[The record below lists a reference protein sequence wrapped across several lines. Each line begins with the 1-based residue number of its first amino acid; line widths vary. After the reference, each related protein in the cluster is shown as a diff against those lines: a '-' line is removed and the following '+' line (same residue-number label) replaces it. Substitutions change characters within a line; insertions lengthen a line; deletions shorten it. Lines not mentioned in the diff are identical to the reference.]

1 MLDGAPPAPAGKD
14 SMSPL
19 RIDGLQYCNW
29 SRRIFEEMRAG
40 GLDAVHATVSYH
52 ENFRQTVR
60 HLVDWRQRFRDHADL
75 ILFARDGEDLAR
87 AQASGR
93 TAIFLGL
100 QTPMPI
106 EDDIGLVEILFELGV
121 RFQQITYNNQSL
133 LGCGWMEREDSG
145 LTRMGREAI
154 AEMNRLGM
162 IADLSH
168 AGERTTLETIAA
180 SRRPVVVSHAN
191 PRWRRDTARNVS
203 KRVMQALAESG
214 GLLGLS
220 LYPAHLPGASA
231 TTLRQFAEMA
241 AEAAEIVGVNH
252 LGIGSDLCQDQPD
265 SVVRWMREGRWTRPG
280 AEAIAFPQQPQWFRS
295 NLDFPGLA
303 EGLAEVGFRDDE
315 IAQVLGGA
323 WADFIAQNVG
333 KPG

>member
-1 MLDGAPPAPAGKD
+1 MT
-14 SMSPL
+14 PL
-19 RIDGLQYCNW
+19 RIDGLQFCHW
-29 SRRIFEEMRAG
+29 SREIFAQMREG
-40 GLDAVHATVSYH
+40 GLTAVHATVAYH

-75 ILFARDGEDLAR
+75 ILFARDGADLAC
-87 AQASGR
+87 AQASNR

-100 QTPMPI
+100 QTPTPI
-106 EDDIGLVEILFELGV
+106 EDDIGLIEMLFDLGI

-154 AEMNRLGM
+154 AEMNHLGLVV
-162 IADLSH
+162 DLSH
-168 AGERTTLETIAA
+168 AGERTALEAIEH
-180 SRRPVVVSHAN
+180 SRRPVVISHAN

-203 KRVMQALAESG
+203 KRLMQALAQND

-220 LYPAHLPGASA
+220 LYPAHLPEGGA
-231 TTLRQFAEMA
+231 TTQRQFAEMA
-241 AEAAEIVGVNH
+241 AEAAAIVGVNR

-280 AEAIAFPQQPQWFRS
+280 ADAIAFPEQPSWFRS
-295 NLDFPGLA
+295 NLDFAGLA
-303 EGLAEVGFRDDE
+303 GGLADVGFRDDE

-323 WADFIAQNVG
+323 WADFIAQNVA

>member
-1 MLDGAPPAPAGKD
+1 MPGRPPPEPAGKD

-19 RIDGLQYCNW
+19 RIDGLQYGAW
-29 SRRIFEEMRAG
+29 SRQIFEEMRAG
-40 GLDAVHATVSYH
+40 GLSAVHATVSYH

-75 ILFARDGEDLAR
+75 ILFARDGADLAR
-87 AQASGR
+87 ARESGR

-106 EDDIGLVEILFELGV
+106 EDDIGLIEMLFDLGV

-133 LGCGWMEREDSG
+133 LGCGWMEQEDSG
-145 LTRMGREAI
+145 VTRMGREAI
-154 AEMNRLGM
+154 VEMNRLGM
-162 IADLSH
+162 VIDLSH
-168 AGERTTLETIAA
+168 AGERTALETIEL

-203 KRVMQALAESG
+203 KRVMLALAQSG

-220 LYPAHLPGASA
+220 LYPAHLPEGSA

-241 AEAAEIVGVNH
+241 AEAAEIVGVER
-252 LGIGSDLCQDQPD
+252 LGIGSDLCQGQPD

-280 AEAIAFPQQPQWFRS
+280 DEVIAFPEQPNWFRS
-295 NLDFPGLA
+295 NLDFAGLA